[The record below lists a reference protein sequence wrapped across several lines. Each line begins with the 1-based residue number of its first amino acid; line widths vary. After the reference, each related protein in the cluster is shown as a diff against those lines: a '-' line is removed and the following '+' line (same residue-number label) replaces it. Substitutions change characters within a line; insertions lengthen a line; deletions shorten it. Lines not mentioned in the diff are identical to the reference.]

1 MEELG
6 SIPRWIVE
14 SDPSWQKSIDSNPV
28 IQKWTKKGTNIQA
41 VCSPTS
47 TSCEIVCDT
56 ISADILPNPLH
67 NFIKNNKNDSLAGG
81 NLIKYLSSTY
91 LNPGI
96 SDPSR
101 FDITRS
107 NFIKSHRLGS
117 KLPLD

>member
-14 SDPSWQKSIDSNPV
+14 SDPSWQKSIDSNPE

-47 TSCEIVCDT
+47 TSCEIICDT
-56 ISADILPNPLH
+56 TSADILPNPLY
-67 NFIKNNKNDSLAGG
+67 NFIKHNKNDVLAGV

-91 LNPGI
+91 LNPSI
-96 SDPSR
+96 SDSPR

-117 KLPLD
+117 KLRLD

>member
-14 SDPSWQKSIDSNPV
+14 SDPSWQKSIDSNPE

-47 TSCEIVCDT
+47 TSCEIICDT
-56 ISADILPNPLH
+56 TSADILPNPLY
-67 NFIKNNKNDSLAGG
+67 NFVKHNKNDVLAGV

-91 LNPGI
+91 LNPSI
-96 SDPSR
+96 SDSPR

-117 KLPLD
+117 KLRLD

>member
-1 MEELG
+1 MEGLG
-6 SIPRWIVE
+6 SIPRWVVE
-14 SDPSWQKSIDSNPV
+14 SDPSWQKSIDSSPE

-41 VCSPTS
+41 VCGPTS
-47 TSCEIVCDT
+47 ISCEIIGET
-56 ISADILPNPLH
+56 TRADILSNPLH
-67 NFIKNNKNDSLAGG
+67 SFIKNNKKDVLAGG

-107 NFIKSHRLGS
+107 NFIKSH
-117 KLPLD
+117 KF